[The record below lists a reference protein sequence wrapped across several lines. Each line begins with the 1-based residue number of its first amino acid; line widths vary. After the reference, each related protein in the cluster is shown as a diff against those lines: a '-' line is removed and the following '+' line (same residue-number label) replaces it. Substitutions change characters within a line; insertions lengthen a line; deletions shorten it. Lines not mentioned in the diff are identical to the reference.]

1 MFSVF
6 GDINWLA
13 VALATLAC
21 TVVGGVWFAAL
32 FAKPYATSLGRDT
45 DVKPVMTPLSY
56 TGPLVATLVTIIASA
71 ILLQTLH
78 VRSMRDAVIFG
89 LIVGV
94 GYLVSTMTNV
104 AINPNF
110 PRPLAYAAVNA
121 PYFLLNSVII
131 SSILVAMN

>member
-32 FAKPYATSLGRDT
+32 FAKQYAVSLGRDPN
-45 DVKPVMTPLSY
+45 VKPVMTPLSY
-56 TGPLVATLVTIIASA
+56 AGPLIATLVTVIASA
-71 ILLQTLH
+71 ILLQALH
-78 VRSMRDAVIFG
+78 VQSIRDAVIFG

-94 GYLVSTMTNV
+94 GYLVATMTNI